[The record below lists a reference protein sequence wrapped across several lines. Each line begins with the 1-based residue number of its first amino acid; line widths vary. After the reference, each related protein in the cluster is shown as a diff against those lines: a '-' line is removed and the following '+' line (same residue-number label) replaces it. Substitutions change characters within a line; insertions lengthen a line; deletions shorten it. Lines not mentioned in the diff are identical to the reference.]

1 MRRALIASSRSVK
14 RQPRANMLT
23 PAVMTYLTNPDS
35 NQPKDNAAQQTTDL
49 GRAWREVAGIAT
61 SF

>member
-1 MRRALIASSRSVK
+1 
-14 RQPRANMLT
+14 MLT
-23 PAVMTYLTNPDS
+23 PAVMTYLMNPDS